1 MGEMVEVVE
10 HRMVVDKEAVD
21 RRIVMGKEAVDRR
34 IVMGKA
40 AVEDGLVFDNIVADN
55 IETVECMVGNIG
67 AGSIVIG
74 NIVDIGV
81 DNHRQSLDMIL
92 GIHSRSLKDSHYIL
106 VDRNYIDKSRCF
118 DPPY

>member
-10 HRMVVDKEAVD
+10 HHMVVDKAAVDCRIAMGKAAVD
-21 RRIVMGKEAVDRR
+21 RRIA
-34 IVMGKA
+34 MGKA

-55 IETVECMVGNIG
+55 IETAECMVENIG

-81 DNHRQSLDMIL
+81 DNHSQSLDTL
-92 GIHSRSLKDSHYIL
+92 LEIHSRSLKDSHHIL
-106 VDRNYIDKSRCF
+106 VHRNYIDESKFF